1 VKEATG
7 TGKKV
12 LYFLPATLYCAAIFY
27 FSSKTISIDVG
38 ISNFD
43 KFLHGL
49 EFGGLGFLLALGFF
63 RTLQHSMKL
72 RIGVS
77 WGAGLVLGTLD
88 EFHQTFVPGRQSDV
102 LDLLADAV
110 GSALGVLIFILIAR
124 KIKLPH

>member
-1 VKEATG
+1 MIMTETA
-7 TGKKV
+7 KKA
-12 LYFLPATLYCAAIFY
+12 LSFLPAVLYYAAVFY

-72 RIGVS
+72 KIGVS
-77 WGAGLVLGTLD
+77 WGAGLLLGTLD
-88 EFHQTFVPGRQSDV
+88 EFHQTFVPGRQSDI
-102 LDLLADAV
+102 LDLLADVV
-110 GSALGVLIFILIAR
+110 GIALGVFVFIVIAR

>member
-1 VKEATG
+1 MIMIG
-7 TGKKV
+7 IGKKA
-12 LYFLPATLYCAAIFY
+12 LYFLPATLYYAAIFY

-63 RTLQHSMKL
+63 RTLHHSMKL

-88 EFHQTFVPGRQSDV
+88 EFHQYFVPGRQSDV
-102 LDLLADAV
+102 LDLLADVV
-110 GSALGVLIFILIAR
+110 GIALGVLVFIVIAR
-124 KIKLPH
+124 KLKLPH